1 MIYRA
6 TVLNFS
12 DLDEIEISIYGKKI
26 ICHLAYCS
34 YKPCIGKVY
43 DVELSLYFINDHNLE
58 ISLSESSDKLERIS
72 DSFGYYINGYLH
84 NNTVISSSIEFED
97 DLLYEYSM
105 FDSKNVCLK
114 VDRIDLAFV

>member
-6 TVLNFS
+6 TVLNLS
-12 DLDEIEISIYGKKI
+12 DLDEIKISIHSEKI
-26 ICHLAYCS
+26 ICYLAYCP

-72 DSFGYYINGYLH
+72 NSFGYYINGYLH
-84 NNTVISSSIEFED
+84 GNKVTSSSIEFED

-105 FDSKNVCLK
+105 FDSKNICLK